1 MNILPANLLDEVE
14 KFSNQSLKRKDD
26 LSIIIK
32 AYDKNGKFNAFE
44 DLSFNGK
51 YINGLLTVL
60 NNSVKIP
67 EVESVDHIKKDLSEN
82 MVKVT
87 SALKEITFKM
97 GDDEKKII
105 EENYLNLNQYSLQN
119 LQHLVEDLDQIK
131 KYLNYLKRK

>member
-26 LSIIIK
+26 LFIIIK
-32 AYDKNGKFNAFE
+32 AYDKNGKFNDFE
-44 DLSFNGK
+44 DLSFTGK

-60 NNSVKIP
+60 KNSVKIP
-67 EVESVDHIKKDLSEN
+67 EVESVAHIKKDLTEN
-82 MVKVT
+82 MEKVT
-87 SALKEITFKM
+87 STLKEITFKM
-97 GDDEKKII
+97 SEEEKKMI
-105 EENYLNLNQYSLQN
+105 EEIYLTLNQNSLQN